1 MARRII
7 QVEEKL
13 PLLETLPLSFQH
25 LMAMFGA
32 TVLVPLLFKIDPAIA
47 LLMNGIGTLLYTY
60 ITRGGIPAYLGS
72 SFAFIAPTLLI
83 MSKWGYS
90 VAQSGF
96 IFFGLF
102 FIVVSGIIY
111 IAGTKWIDIVLP
123 PPVMG
128 AVVAVIGLELAPVA
142 AQMAGIAPS
151 GQNWTMDPKV
161 VMVSMFTLL
170 VAIIGSVVFRGFL
183 QIIPVL
189 IAIIAG
195 YFFAWT
201 QGMVD
206 FSVVAKAPWF
216 KIPTFSTPQFNLNA
230 IIVMAPAALV
240 VLAEHIGH
248 LIVTGN
254 IVERDL
260 VKKPGLHLSLFADG
274 VTNVISGFTGSP
286 PNTTYGENIGVMA
299 ITRVYSVW
307 VIRGAAVLAIIL
319 SLIGKLAAAIQT
331 IPRPV
336 MGGISLLLFGVIAV
350 SGIRML
356 IEQMVDYGKNVN
368 LVLSAVVFIVGV
380 SGAKITLGTVEIK
393 GMALAAV
400 VGVILSLIIHGL
412 NYLGLL
418 NENLTV
424 SENLVRKNES

>member
-1 MARRII
+1 MARRVI
-7 QVEEKL
+7 QIEEKL

-47 LLMNGIGTLLYTY
+47 LLMNGIGTLIYTFV
-60 ITRGGIPAYLGS
+60 TKGGIPAYLGS

-83 MSKWGYS
+83 IDKWGYS
-90 VAQSGF
+90 AAQSGY

-102 FIVVSGIIY
+102 FIVVSFIIRY
-111 IAGTKWIDIVLP
+111 AGTKWIDIVLP

-142 AQMAGIAPS
+142 AQMAGLTAEK
-151 GQNWTMDPKV
+151 MDPKV

-170 VAIIGSVVFRGFL
+170 IAVVGSVVFRGFL
-183 QIIPVL
+183 QVIPVL
-189 IAIIAG
+189 IAVLAG
-195 YFFAWT
+195 YAFAWT
-201 QGMVD
+201 QGLVD
-206 FSVVAKAPWF
+206 LTPIAKAPWF
-216 KIPTFSTPQFNLNA
+216 KIPTFSAPTFNANA
-230 IIVMAPAALV
+230 IILIAPAALV

-260 VKKPGLHLSLFADG
+260 VKKPGLHLSLLGDG
-274 VTNVISGFTGSP
+274 ISNFLSGWTGSP

-307 VIRGAAVLAIIL
+307 VIRGAAIIAIIL
-319 SLIGKLAAAIQT
+319 SVVGKLAAAIQT
-331 IPRPV
+331 IPVPV
-336 MGGISLLLFGVIAV
+336 MGGICILLFGVIAA

-356 IEQMVDYGKNVN
+356 IEQMVDYSKNFN
-368 LVLSAVVFIVGV
+368 LALSAVVFTVGV
-380 SGAKITLGTVEIK
+380 SGAKITIGTAELK

-400 VGVILSLIIHGL
+400 VGIILSLIMYGL
-412 NYLGLL
+412 NTLGWL
-418 NENLTV
+418 NEELEAPKETL
-424 SENLVRKNES
+424 SRKIAE